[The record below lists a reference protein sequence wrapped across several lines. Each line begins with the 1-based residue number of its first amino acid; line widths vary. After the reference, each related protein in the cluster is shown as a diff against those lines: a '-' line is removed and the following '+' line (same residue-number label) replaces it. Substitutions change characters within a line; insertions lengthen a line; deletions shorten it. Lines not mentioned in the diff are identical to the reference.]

1 MTRFFDRLGGA
12 SSTLP
17 LPAVCDA
24 WTADDRRFGDEWPAL
39 ADDDVLGRWPDELE
53 TEAATSLAT
62 TLGDLATWDEHA
74 STPAVVQGI
83 AERAR
88 LQPLDRELLRHLPH
102 LQHVCHRPRLHL
114 RVDEE
119 RVPVSRARRTPVR
132 AVADLV
138 SHPGDWE
145 HRTLRSIQPS
155 RVLAR
160 LIEDEWN
167 LYENRVAARLV
178 DHLLAYVARRLAELN
193 KVERSLRAHKE
204 NVDEG
209 KTSFWRARRI
219 MTLWA
224 GALDSKIEDDL
235 RATRQQL
242 EHARRDLQALL
253 DAPLYQQVPRRVS
266 VALSLRPTNILV
278 NDPHYRKV
286 AALWRAW
293 VNLGHRR
300 QETQEQRAARRQLE
314 TRAWDRFVLHLVVRA
329 FSSLSWHAARTRE
342 GWTLSRDGHS
352 TVDLTCD
359 EHGVIV
365 LRAAEGA
372 ALRLLPLCA
381 SFAEEDAPGLLTQL
395 RSWDRLGAL
404 VAVYVHPP
412 VERAD
417 KGVGAGG
424 AQLPLEGLDPDRAS
438 GWVVAER
445 AALLGCSP
453 WGIDSEERMSRL
465 LNGWIHRTTVPRY
478 PAHEK
483 VRDLPTPPTTWGWL
497 RYDGIHLVALQAP
510 TQDERD
516 AAATWAAAKEA
527 ACEAQPRV
535 AKGTRLAVNPA
546 PLAAIKT
553 FRLWIDQAASLLD
566 HLGTCP
572 VCGEEGQV
580 EARPGKDPDGSDA
593 TWWARCNACES
604 EWGLRPCRG
613 CGVRYRALAPAVG
626 LDLQQAAAGVA
637 ETEWPDKVLGR
648 DVWAQPC
655 RQAPRQF
662 RCPSCGRCAQGSC
675 SRCQEQGGVKQFVTG
690 GG

>member
-12 SSTLP
+12 LSTLP
-17 LPAVCDA
+17 GPAVCDA

-39 ADDDVLGRWPDELE
+39 ADDAVLGRWPDELE
-53 TEAATSLAT
+53 TEAATSLAIT
-62 TLGDLATWDEHA
+62 FGDDAAWDDLAGA
-74 STPAVVQGI
+74 PAVVQGI

-88 LQPLDRELLRHLPH
+88 LQPLDRALLRHLPH

-178 DHLLAYVARRLAELN
+178 DHLLAYVARRLAELH

-209 KTSFWRARRI
+209 KTSYWRARRI

-235 RATRQQL
+235 RVTRQQL
-242 EHARRDLQALL
+242 EHARRELQALL

-266 VALSLRPTNILV
+266 VALSLQPTNILV

-293 VNLGHRR
+293 VKLGHRR

-314 TRAWDRFVLHLVVRA
+314 ARAWDRFVLHLVIRA
-329 FSSLSWHAARTRE
+329 FSSLSWSATCTRA

-352 TVDLTCD
+352 TVDLTRD
-359 EHGVIV
+359 DQGVIV

-372 ALRLLPLCA
+372 TLRLLPLCA
-381 SFAEEDAPGLLTQL
+381 SFAEEDGPGLLAQL

-404 VAVYVHPP
+404 VAVYVHSP
-412 VERAD
+412 VERVGVD
-417 KGVGAGG
+417 VGAE
-424 AQLPLEGLDPDRAS
+424 AVQIPLERLDPDRAS
-438 GWVVAER
+438 GWILAER

-453 WGIDSEERMSRL
+453 WGIDSEERMTRM
-465 LNGWIHRTTVPRY
+465 LNGWIHQTTVPRY
-478 PAHEK
+478 PAHVR
-483 VRDLPTPPTTWGWL
+483 VRDLPTPPATWRWL

-510 TQDERD
+510 TQNEHD

-527 ACEAQPRV
+527 ACDAQARV
-535 AKGTRLAVNPA
+535 AKAARQPVDVA
-546 PLAAIKT
+546 PIAAIKK
-553 FRLWIDQAASLLD
+553 FVPWVDQAASLGG
-566 HLGTCP
+566 LGTCP
-572 VCGEEGQV
+572 VCGEDGHI
-580 EARPGKDPDGSDA
+580 EARPGKEADGSDA
-593 TWWARCNACES
+593 TWWAHCTACES
-604 EWGLRPCRG
+604 EWGLRLCRG
-613 CGVRYRALAPAVG
+613 CGVRYRALTPG
-626 LDLQQAAAGVA
+626 IGFDLQQTAGSFA
-637 ETEWPDKVLGR
+637 EAEWPDRVLGR

-662 RCPSCGRCAQGSC
+662 RCPGCGRCAQGAC
-675 SRCQEQGGVKQFVTG
+675 GRCQ
-690 GG
+690 

>member
-1 MTRFFDRLGGA
+1 M
-12 SSTLP
+12 
-17 LPAVCDA
+17 
-24 WTADDRRFGDEWPAL
+24 ADDRRFGDEGPAL
-39 ADDDVLGRWPDELE
+39 ADGAMLGRWPDELE
-53 TEAATSLAT
+53 TEAVTSLAA
-62 TLGDLATWDEHA
+62 TLGDHAWDDLASA
-74 STPAVVQGI
+74 PAVVQGI
-83 AERAR
+83 ADRAR
-88 LQPLDRELLRHLPH
+88 LQPLDRELLRELPH

-167 LYENRVAARLV
+167 LYENRVAVRLV
-178 DHLLAYVARRLAELN
+178 DHLLAYVARRLVELL

-242 EHARRDLQALL
+242 EHARRELQALL

-266 VALSLRPTNILV
+266 VALSLQPTNILV

-293 VNLGHRR
+293 VKLGHRR

-314 TRAWDRFVLHLVVRA
+314 ARAWDRFVLHLVVRA
-329 FSSLSWHAARTRE
+329 FSSLSWSAIPARA

-352 TVDLTCD
+352 TVDVTRD
-359 EHGVIV
+359 DHGVIV
-365 LRAAEGA
+365 LRAAGGA

-381 SFAEEDAPGLLTQL
+381 SFAKEDGPGLLAQL

-412 VERAD
+412 VERA
-417 KGVGAGG
+417 GVGAGAG
-424 AQLPLEGLDPDRAS
+424 TVQLPLEPLDPDRAS

-453 WGIDSEERMSRL
+453 WAIDSEERMTRL

-483 VRDLPTPPTTWGWL
+483 VRDLPTPPSTWRWL

-510 TQDERD
+510 TRNERD
-516 AAATWAAAKEA
+516 TAATWAAAKEA
-527 ACEAQPRV
+527 ACEAQARA
-535 AKGTRLAVNPA
+535 AKTARQTIDAA
-546 PLAAIKT
+546 PIAAIKK
-553 FRLWIDQAASLLD
+553 FSPWVDQAASVLGG
-566 HLGTCP
+566 LGTCP
-572 VCGEEGQV
+572 VCGEDGHV
-580 EARPGKDPDGSDA
+580 EARPGKEPDGSDA
-593 TWWARCNACES
+593 TWWAHCTACES
-604 EWGLRPCRG
+604 EWGLRLCRG
-613 CGVRYRALAPAVG
+613 CGTRYRALTPAVG
-626 LDLQQAAAGVA
+626 FDLQQTAGSVA
-637 ETEWPDKVLGR
+637 EAEWPDRVLGR

-655 RQAPRQF
+655 RQTPRQF
-662 RCPSCGRCAQGSC
+662 RCPCCGRCAQGDC
-675 SRCQEQGGVKQFVTG
+675 GRCQ
-690 GG
+690 

>member
-1 MTRFFDRLGGA
+1 MTRFLDRLGGVFSA
-12 SSTLP
+12 LP
-17 LPAVCDA
+17 RPAVCDA
-24 WTADDRRFGDEWPAL
+24 WMADDRRFGDEWPAL
-39 ADDDVLGRWPDELE
+39 ADDAVLGRWPDELE
-53 TEAATSLAT
+53 TDAATSLAI
-62 TLGDLATWDEHA
+62 TLGDHAAWDDLASA
-74 STPAVVQGI
+74 PAVVQGI
-83 AERAR
+83 ADRAR
-88 LQPLDRELLRHLPH
+88 LQPLDREILRHLPH

-314 TRAWDRFVLHLVVRA
+314 ARAWDRFVLHLVVRA

-478 PAHEK
+478 PRAREGARPADSADDLGMAPLRRHPPCSVAGSHPGRARRRGHMGSREGGCLRGTAARSEGHAASRQPRAARGDQD
-483 VRDLPTPPTTWGWL
+483 VPPMDRPGRQPSRPPGDLP
-497 RYDGIHLVALQAP
+497 
-510 TQDERD
+510 
-516 AAATWAAAKEA
+516 
-527 ACEAQPRV
+527 
-535 AKGTRLAVNPA
+535 
-546 PLAAIKT
+546 
-553 FRLWIDQAASLLD
+553 
-566 HLGTCP
+566 
-572 VCGEEGQV
+572 
-580 EARPGKDPDGSDA
+580 
-593 TWWARCNACES
+593 
-604 EWGLRPCRG
+604 GLRRRG
-613 CGVRYRALAPAVG
+613 
-626 LDLQQAAAGVA
+626 
-637 ETEWPDKVLGR
+637 
-648 DVWAQPC
+648 
-655 RQAPRQF
+655 
-662 RCPSCGRCAQGSC
+662 PSRGSTRQGS
-675 SRCQEQGGVKQFVTG
+675 RRLRRNMVGPLQRMRE
-690 GG
+690 